1 MGNRQGAR
9 ENSKN
14 AKIWSLVAIV
24 AGSISI
30 IAVVVFLI
38 VSVVASGSHATNSQY

>member
-30 IAVVVFLI
+30 IAVVVFVI
-38 VSVVASGSHATNSQY
+38 VSVVANGNNAANIHY